1 MTNYYR
7 GIFAL
12 ALLLLAGCRTQ
23 SQTIPTPVAPALAV
37 AAAPP
42 SVRSAFD
49 GERAFADLTAQCALG
64 VRPPGSPGHASCL
77 ELIQKRL
84 APNVDKVVLQPFTYT
99 DPARHVTLHL
109 TNVIGII
116 NPNAAKKVML
126 FTHWD
131 TRPTADMDL
140 DHKNQPIM
148 GADDGASGT
157 AAQLELA
164 RVFHAQRPT
173 VGVILLFVDGEDW
186 GPGEDKMYLGARYF
200 AAHPGIYKPNYAIL
214 LDMIGKKDVTI
225 YREGRSQDWQPEL
238 NDKVWKAAAD
248 LGYGANFPDSVKYT
262 IGDDHV
268 PFHDAGIPAIDLIDF
283 DYAYW
288 HTLGDT
294 ADKCSP
300 QSLKAVG
307 DVMAKVVGDE
317 KP

>member
-7 GIFAL
+7 AAFAL
-12 ALLLLAGCRTQ
+12 ALLLVAGCRTQ
-23 SQTIPTPVAPALAV
+23 SQTMPAPAAPALSV
-37 AAAPP
+37 VTPP
-42 SVRSAFD
+42 EIVRSAFD
-49 GERAFADLTAQCALG
+49 GDRAFADLTAQCALG
-64 VRPPGSPGHASCL
+64 VRPPGSPGHTQCL
-77 ELIQKRL
+77 ELIRQRL

-99 DPARHVTLHL
+99 DPDRHVTLHL
-109 TNVIGII
+109 TNIIGII

-140 DHKNQPIM
+140 DHKDKPIV

-164 RVFHAQRPT
+164 RVFHAKRPA

-186 GPGEDKMYLGARYF
+186 GPGEEKMYLGARYF
-200 AAHPGIYKPNYAIL
+200 AAHPGIYKPDYAIL
-214 LDMIGKKDVTI
+214 LDMIGKKDLTI

-238 NDKVWKAAAD
+238 NAKVWKAAAD
-248 LGYGANFPDSVKYT
+248 LGYSANFPDSVKYT

-268 PFHDAGIPAIDLIDF
+268 PFHEAGIPAIDLIDF

>member
-1 MTNYYR
+1 MTKYFA
-7 GIFAL
+7 GPLAFAL
-12 ALLLLAGCRTQ
+12 FVLPGCRTQ
-23 SQTIPTPVAPALAV
+23 SQTVAVSTVPPP
-37 AAAPP
+37 AAASPP
-42 SVRSAFD
+42 TRSAFD
-49 GERAFADLTAQCALG
+49 GDRAYADLTAQCALG
-64 VRPPGSPGHASCL
+64 VRPPGSAGHAACL

-84 APNVDKVVLQPFTYT
+84 TPNVDKVVLQPFTYA

-109 TNVIGII
+109 TNILGII
-116 NPNAAKKVML
+116 NPKATKKVML

-140 DHKNQPIM
+140 DHKTQPIL

-164 RVFHAQRPT
+164 RVFHAKRPAI
-173 VGVILLFVDGEDW
+173 GVILLFVDGEDW
-186 GPGEDKMYLGARYF
+186 GPGEEKMYLGARYF
-200 AAHPGIYKPNYAIL
+200 AAHPGLYKPDYAIL
-214 LDMIGKKDVTI
+214 LDMVGKKDVTI
-225 YREGRSQDWQPEL
+225 YREGRSQTWQPDL

-248 LGYGANFPDSVKYT
+248 LGYAANFPDSVKYT

-268 PFHDAGIPAIDLIDF
+268 PFHNAGIPAIDLIDF

>member
-1 MTNYYR
+1 MPISLR
-7 GIFAL
+7 WSAAL
-12 ALLLLAGCRTQ
+12 ILLLLLTGCKTQ
-23 SQTIPTPVAPALAV
+23 SQSVASASPPAPALPPAV
-37 AAAPP
+37 H
-42 SVRSAFD
+42 SAFD
-49 GERAFADLTAQCALG
+49 GDRAYADLTAQCALG
-64 VRPPGSPGHASCL
+64 VRPPGSTAHEKCL
-77 ELIQKRL
+77 DLILKRL
-84 APNVDKVVLQPFTYT
+84 TPNVDKVETQKFTFT

-109 TNVIGII
+109 TNVLGII
-116 NPNAAKKVML
+116 NPTAAKKVML

-131 TRPTADMDL
+131 TRPTADNDL
-140 DHKNQPIM
+140 EHKDQPIM

-164 RVFHAQRPT
+164 RVFHAHRPN

-200 AAHPGIYKPNYAIL
+200 AAHPGPNKPDYAIL

-225 YREGRSQDWQPEL
+225 YREANSQAWNPEL
-238 NDKVWKAAAD
+238 NDKIWNAAAA
-248 LGYGANFPDSVKYT
+248 LGYGANFPDTVKYT

-307 DVMAKVVGDE
+307 DVMARVIYTE
-317 KP
+317 NP

>member
-7 GIFAL
+7 AAFAL

-23 SQTIPTPVAPALAV
+23 SQTMPAPTVPLLSVN
-37 AAAPP
+37 AASPP
-42 SVRSAFD
+42 VRSAFD
-49 GERAFADLTAQCALG
+49 GERAFSDLTAQCALG
-64 VRPPGSPGHASCL
+64 VRPPGSLGHAQCL
-77 ELIQKRL
+77 ELIRQRL

-109 TNVIGII
+109 TNILGII

-140 DHKNQPIM
+140 DHKNQPIV

-164 RVFHAQRPT
+164 RVFHAQRPK

-186 GPGEDKMYLGARYF
+186 GPGEEKMYLGARYF
-200 AAHPGIYKPNYAIL
+200 AAHPGIYKPDYAIL

-225 YREGRSQDWQPEL
+225 FREGRSQEWQPEL
-238 NDKVWKAAAD
+238 NAKVWKAAAD

-268 PFHDAGIPAIDLIDF
+268 PFHEAGIPAIDLIDF

>member
-1 MTNYYR
+1 MKKLVR
-7 GIFAL
+7 WPLFLIL
-12 ALLLLAGCRTQ
+12 MLLQGCRTQ
-23 SQTIPTPVAPALAV
+23 SQSAIPT
-37 AAAPP
+37 APP
-42 SVRSAFD
+42 PLPVVHSAFD
-49 GERAFADLTAQCALG
+49 GNRAYADLTAQCDLG
-64 VRPPGSPGHASCL
+64 VRPPGSLAHTKCL
-77 ELIQKRL
+77 KLIEARL
-84 APNVDKVVLQPFTYT
+84 APNVDKLETQAFTVY
-99 DPARHVTLHL
+99 DPNRHVQLHL

-116 NPNAAKKVML
+116 NPSAIKKIMI

-140 DHKNQPIM
+140 DHKDQPII

-164 RVFHAQRPT
+164 RVFHAQRPK

-186 GPGEDKMYLGARYF
+186 GPGEDMMYLGARYF
-200 AAHPGIYKPNYAIL
+200 AAHPGANKPDYAIL

-225 YREGRSQDWQPEL
+225 YREGRSQAWDPEL
-238 NDKVWKAAAD
+238 NDKVWAAAAA

-300 QSLKAVG
+300 KSLKAVG
-307 DVMAKVVGDE
+307 DVIAKVVMDE
-317 KP
+317 K